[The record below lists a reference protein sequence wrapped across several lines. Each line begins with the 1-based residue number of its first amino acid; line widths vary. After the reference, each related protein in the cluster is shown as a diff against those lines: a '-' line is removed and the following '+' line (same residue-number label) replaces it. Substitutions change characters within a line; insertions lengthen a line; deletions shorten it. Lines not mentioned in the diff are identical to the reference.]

1 MKKLTQLKRDDE
13 TLDTFYHGRILV
25 LQKKKG
31 YRFSV
36 DAPVLADFIETREGE
51 EVLEIGGGCGIISLL
66 LSEKPFCHLTCLEIQ
81 PALAELAR
89 RNVRLN
95 GLEERIT
102 VIEGDI
108 RFYQPGKKFAVV
120 FSNPPYFRVRSGWLG
135 HNEERAIARHETAV
149 TARDIMG
156 KTAELLE
163 AEGRSYF
170 IYPINRYQ
178 EIMGLIKHYG
188 LKPWRQRLVLP
199 NANRPPRFFLV
210 EAGYLDRPT
219 KEMPPLILF
228 GPDGAYT
235 AEAKRIFAG
244 ERPEARGEEKQ
255 GQNQVKRRSRKKK
268 EGQGESWPIN
278 RREIPKGNQGSSR
291 GEDRGRNR
299 GESRA

>member
-1 MKKLTQLKRDDE
+1 LAWLKRDDE
-13 TLDTFYHGRILV
+13 TLDTFFHGRILV

-36 DAPVLADFIETREGE
+36 DAPVLADFIETQEGE
-51 EVLEIGGGCGIISLL
+51 EVLEIGGGCGIISML
-66 LSEKPFCHLTCLEIQ
+66 LSEKPFRHLTCLEIQ

-95 GLEERIT
+95 RLEERIT

-135 HNEERAIARHETAV
+135 HNEERAIARHETMV
-149 TARDIMG
+149 TARDIME

-178 EIMGLIKHYG
+178 EIMGLIKQYG

-199 NANRPPRFFLV
+199 KTDRPPRFFLV
-210 EAGYLDRPT
+210 EAGFLDQPT

-228 GPDGAYT
+228 GPDGMYS

-244 ERPEARGEEKQ
+244 ERLKGSEVENQGE
-255 GQNQVKRRSRKKK
+255 NQIKIRCGEKK
-268 EGQGESWPIN
+268 EGRDESPQIS
-278 RREIPKGNQGSSR
+278 RRGISKESQENSR
-291 GEDRGRNR
+291 AEGRCRNR